1 MYLIVLISFKK
12 TVDKNFMAKTRSY
25 TGEKG
30 SRNTWIFMYIIILS
44 LIDTNFVAYFVPIST
59 CTPLA
64 CTFKK
69 LYSLARIQGILIR
82 LLSENS
88 TG

>member
-1 MYLIVLISFKK
+1 MHVPYSTNFFKK
-12 TVDKNFMAKTRSY
+12 KKTGDKIFMAKTRSN

-30 SRNTWIFMYIIILS
+30 SRNTWIFMFIIILA

-59 CTPLA
+59 STPLA

-69 LYSLARIQGILIR
+69 LYSLAR
-82 LLSENS
+82 NS
-88 TG
+88 GYPNKITFRK